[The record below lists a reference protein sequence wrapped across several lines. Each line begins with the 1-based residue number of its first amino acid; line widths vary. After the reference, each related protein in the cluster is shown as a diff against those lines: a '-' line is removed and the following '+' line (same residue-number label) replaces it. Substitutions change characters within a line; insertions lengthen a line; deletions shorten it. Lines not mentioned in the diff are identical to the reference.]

1 MKKADLQSEST
12 QDEVPT
18 AVEGHPQL
26 LELDEAREER
36 LHRCG
41 STEATHADTA
51 DSAAAQAAGALCLCA
66 AVLVVQG
73 EALRPGI
80 VVRR

>member
-1 MKKADLQSEST
+1 MGVTGSIMSC
-12 QDEVPT
+12 VC
-18 AVEGHPQL
+18 VHIC
-26 LELDEAREER
+26 ELKLPREER

-41 STEATHADTA
+41 ATETTHADAA
-51 DSAAAQAAGALCLCA
+51 DATAAQAAGALCLCA

-73 EALRPGI
+73 EGLRPGI